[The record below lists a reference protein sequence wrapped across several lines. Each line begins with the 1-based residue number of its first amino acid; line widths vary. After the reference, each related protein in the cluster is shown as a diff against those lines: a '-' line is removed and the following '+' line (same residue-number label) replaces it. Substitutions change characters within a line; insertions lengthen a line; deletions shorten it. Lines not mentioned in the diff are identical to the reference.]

1 MTHDRR
7 LEILEREHLAYR
19 TFRRGLR
26 RLRDAELIIME
37 ALAILERDDHPL
49 GPINKKANGVNETT
63 AEREG
68 FSKAQIAEMQK
79 SLEENGK

>member
-1 MTHDRR
+1 MNPR
-7 LEILEREHLAYR
+7 LDHLERQHLAYR

-37 ALAILERDDHPL
+37 ALAILERENHPL
-49 GPINKKANGVNETT
+49 GNVEPNGVNDTT

-68 FSKAQIAEMQK
+68 FTKSQIAEMEK
-79 SLEENGK
+79 SLVENGK

>member
-1 MTHDRR
+1 MNPR
-7 LEILEREHLAYR
+7 LDHFERQHLASR

-37 ALAILERDDHPL
+37 ALAILERENHPL
-49 GPINKKANGVNETT
+49 GKVATNGMNDTT

-68 FSKAQIAEMQK
+68 FTKSQIAEMEQ

>member
-1 MTHDRR
+1 MNPR
-7 LEILEREHLAYR
+7 LDHLERQHLAYR

-37 ALAILERDDHPL
+37 ALAILERENHPL
-49 GPINKKANGVNETT
+49 GSVDPQTNGVNDTT

-68 FSKAQIAEMQK
+68 FTKSQIAAMEK
-79 SLEENGK
+79 SLVENGK

>member
-1 MTHDRR
+1 MNPR
-7 LEILEREHLAYR
+7 LDHLERQHLAYR

-49 GPINKKANGVNETT
+49 GNVNPTNGVNDTT

-68 FSKAQIAEMQK
+68 FTKSQIAEMEQ